1 MGMKGKN
8 VSSILQTFF
17 VTHKHA
23 QWIIG
28 KRIQKNER
36 VCWNQT
42 GCGCHGSMEIMSNFL
57 IRLAGGIYCHTQL
70 GTCTGNESC
79 FYFVFFFL
87 FYSYCILSTLLP
99 LLASAPGHVVRQ
111 RASVQLQLQSHRV
124 HISRE
129 DVCNPL
135 WTPRAERCLVI
146 R

>member
-79 FYFVFFFL
+79 FYFVFFFCFIL
-87 FYSYCILSTLLP
+87 IVFWARCSLCWLLHQATWSDRGLQFSYSYRATGFIFPGKMYVTPCELLEQKG
-99 LLASAPGHVVRQ
+99 A
-111 RASVQLQLQSHRV
+111 
-124 HISRE
+124 
-129 DVCNPL
+129 
-135 WTPRAERCLVI
+135 WW
-146 R
+146 